1 MLGQC
6 IPDSQCRIY
15 TFKAPVN
22 TQGPSNG
29 EGTPG
34 RDFSLLVDE
43 LRFCVSC
50 LIPLMLFDKDGCLR
64 EDTSVSTLSLWKIEN
79 CKGKKTTSIL

>member
-1 MLGQC
+1 MPRMLGQC
-6 IPDSQCRIY
+6 IPDSQCCIY

-29 EGTPG
+29 EGTPR

-50 LIPLMLFDKDGCLR
+50 LIPLIPFDKDGCLT
-64 EDTSVSTLSLWKIEN
+64 EDTSVSTFSF
-79 CKGKKTTSIL
+79 